1 MSKKV
6 TEILIAFAVVL
17 LVAVGF
23 MLLGIFINIQIITKY
38 DYTPISF
45 TFTLLFVGTV
55 IGFLLAFKTTRHLNG
70 LYHSKEN

>member
-6 TEILIAFAVVL
+6 TEIPIAFAVVL

-55 IGFLLAFKTTRHLNG
+55 IGFLLAFKTTRHLNR